1 MQFALTHYF
10 SRYAMG
16 RQSAVYRSTYYN
28 VVVQSDIKIE
38 AFERTWN
45 VYIPSPPSHSLL
57 CNLLARAAVERAAAT
72 PQQIEPP
79 APPSPERRERGR
91 ETETSDSERERT
103 YVRRRGAPRPLFLPL
118 ARARRQVRPPALHRL
133 CRRRKNSRFHLEMRQ
148 ALPPSPP
155 HSGDGRRAGYA
166 LIVIHDPIGC
176 DIAVSE

>member
-1 MQFALTHYF
+1 MRWGGNLLLIVPPITMLC
-10 SRYAMG
+10 SG
-16 RQSAVYRSTYYN
+16 KKDLKN
-28 VVVQSDIKIE
+28 E

-79 APPSPERRERGR
+79 LLPFVAGKERER

-118 ARARRQVRPPALHRL
+118 ARRQFRPRPRPPPPEKLSISSGNEAG
-133 CRRRKNSRFHLEMRQ
+133 SS
-148 ALPPSPP
+148 ALPPSPL
-155 HSGDGRRAGYA
+155 HSGDGRRASGICTHRHSRSHR
-166 LIVIHDPIGC
+166 LRHRCQRVR
-176 DIAVSE
+176 E